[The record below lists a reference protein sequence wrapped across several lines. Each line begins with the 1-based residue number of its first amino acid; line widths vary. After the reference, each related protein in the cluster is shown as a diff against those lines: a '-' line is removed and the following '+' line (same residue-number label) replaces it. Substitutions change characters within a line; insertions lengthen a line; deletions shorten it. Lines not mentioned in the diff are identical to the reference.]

1 VSSSAPSR
9 QPGKQSEIDLAVS
22 SYDRA
27 AGWTIALNILVG
39 SGVLLGFL
47 IWLSSVLEFKP
58 DQAMLTLVENVA
70 GRGDHAAGFARDV
83 EAPGIEELEEET
95 EPKVE
100 QLLEAV
106 TDVVTNQAAALD
118 AMNTNMFSSNVGS
131 GLGDSRPP
139 GPLGEGEDIIPR
151 AERWEIRYNSN
162 SLDAYAQQ
170 LDHFQIELGAVG
182 GKKTVDYAANLGSPS
197 PARREGPGGDAEKR
211 LYMTWTTGALKRFDR
226 QLLQKASISTQGRII
241 AQFYPANVE
250 NTLANLEDAYMR
262 QNGKTHIRQV
272 KRTVFGVKRTG
283 RGFEYYVISQV
294 YRAVPA

>member
-1 VSSSAPSR
+1 VSSSTPSR
-9 QPGKQSEIDLAVS
+9 QSGKNAEIELAVS

-27 AGWTIALNILVG
+27 AGWMIALNILVG
-39 SGVLLGFL
+39 FSVLLAFL

-83 EAPGIEELEEET
+83 EAPGIEELEEES

-106 TDVVTNQAAALD
+106 TDVVSNQAAALD
-118 AMNTNMFSSNVGS
+118 SMQTNMFSSNVGS

-139 GPLGEGEDIIPR
+139 GPLGEGENIIPR

-162 SLDAYAQQ
+162 SIDAYAKQ
-170 LDHFQIELGAVG
+170 LDFFEIELGAVG
-182 GKKTVDYAANLGSPS
+182 GKKTVDYASRLAESS
-197 PARREGPGGDAEKR
+197 PARREGPGGDSEKR

-226 QLLQKASISTQGRII
+226 ELLAKANIATQGRIM

-250 NTLANLEDAYMR
+250 NELANLEMAYLR
-262 QNGKTHIRQV
+262 KNGKTHIREV

-283 RGFEYYVISQV
+283 SGFEYFVISQV

>member
-1 VSSSAPSR
+1 VSSSGSR
-9 QPGKQSEIDLAVS
+9 QPGKQDDIELAVS

-27 AGWTIALNILVG
+27 AGWMIALNILVG
-39 SGVLLGFL
+39 SSVLLAFL

-95 EPKVE
+95 EPQVE

-106 TDVVTNQAAALD
+106 TDVVSNQAAALD

-162 SLDAYAQQ
+162 SIDAYAKQ
-170 LDHFQIELGAVG
+170 LDFFQIELGAVG
-182 GKKTVDYAANLGSPS
+182 GKKTVDYASNLAASS
-197 PARREGPGGDAEKR
+197 PARREGPGGDAEQR

-226 QLLQKASISTQGRII
+226 QLLQKASIPTQGRII
-241 AQFYPANVE
+241 AQFYPQNVE
-250 NTLANLEDAYMR
+250 NVLANLEDSYMK
-262 QNGKTHIRQV
+262 QNGKSHIRQV

-283 RGFEYYVISQV
+283 RGFEYYVISQT
-294 YRAVPA
+294 YRAIAA